1 MVFLDMI
8 THDILEIILLINI
21 LFAISLIFFERR
33 SPSATLAWLAVLF
46 FIPVLGFILYLI
58 FGQTFH
64 REKMFKVKAELDK
77 RGKSRLKEQ
86 LEELQEYT
94 ASPSNDELDKYLAMA
109 HMLLVNDMALLSENN
124 LIQVYTDGNDK
135 FNALLDA
142 IKSAKQH
149 IHIEYYIIRNDD
161 LGHKV
166 VAALAEKA
174 KDGVEVRLIYD
185 GLGCA
190 KLPRNFFKE
199 LTDAGGQV
207 AGFFERKIPLL
218 NIRVNYKKN
227 YRDHRKIVVI
237 DGTTGFVG
245 GFNIGDE
252 YLGKGPL
259 GYWRDTHLKL
269 NGHAVGMLQV
279 RFFQD
284 WSFVAKEVLDYVPK
298 YFPQKHE
305 FTGGAAVQIVSCGPD
320 TQWEPIK
327 KGFIALINSAT
338 KTIYIQSPYFVLDES
353 VMEALK
359 IAALTGVDVR
369 IMIPCKPDHPFVY
382 WTTYANIGELLDV
395 GARAYTYDNGFIHSK
410 TVVVDGLASSV
421 GTANWD
427 VRSFRLNFETN
438 AFIYGR
444 EIAGVLKTAF
454 ENDINQCTEITKQLY
469 SERSTRVKIKES
481 ISRLFSAAL

>member
-1 MVFLDMI
+1 
-8 THDILEIILLINI
+8 
-21 LFAISLIFFERR
+21 
-33 SPSATLAWLAVLF
+33 VLF

-199 LTDAGGQV
+199 LTDAGG
-207 AGFFERKIPLL
+207 R
-218 NIRVNYKKN
+218 
-227 YRDHRKIVVI
+227 
-237 DGTTGFVG
+237 T
-245 GFNIGDE
+245 
-252 YLGKGPL
+252 
-259 GYWRDTHLKL
+259 
-269 NGHAVGMLQV
+269 
-279 RFFQD
+279 
-284 WSFVAKEVLDYVPK
+284 
-298 YFPQKHE
+298 
-305 FTGGAAVQIVSCGPD
+305 
-320 TQWEPIK
+320 
-327 KGFIALINSAT
+327 
-338 KTIYIQSPYFVLDES
+338 
-353 VMEALK
+353 
-359 IAALTGVDVR
+359 
-369 IMIPCKPDHPFVY
+369 
-382 WTTYANIGELLDV
+382 
-395 GARAYTYDNGFIHSK
+395 
-410 TVVVDGLASSV
+410 
-421 GTANWD
+421 
-427 VRSFRLNFETN
+427 
-438 AFIYGR
+438 
-444 EIAGVLKTAF
+444 
-454 ENDINQCTEITKQLY
+454 
-469 SERSTRVKIKES
+469 
-481 ISRLFSAAL
+481 